1 MTKLFLK
8 KIAYFVAVFSIFTL
22 IFENSASAATST
34 STTTIS
40 TTVLESISTSC
51 GATLALGNLTPGT
64 PVSSNVTCT
73 TTTNANGG
81 YDLAVKRDDADTT
94 IDHTVDATTNITDKT
109 VWTPGTPNGAIWSST
124 GLGFRVM
131 STGTTAAL
139 YNSTWWGATDVNGVA
154 KYAGFPTAYA
164 NIASTTA
171 YSSTATAVVVEAKV
185 DVDGTQKSGTYNGTV
200 TFQGTSK
207 P

>member
-1 MTKLFLK
+1 MKKISLK
-8 KIAYFVAVFSIFTL
+8 KVLSLMAVFAFIGL
-22 IFENSASAATST
+22 AVNSASAATST

-64 PVSSNVTCT
+64 PLSSNVTCT

-81 YDLAVKRDDADTT
+81 YDLAVKRDDVDTT
-94 IDHTVDATTNITDKT
+94 IDHTSDAATNIADKT
-109 VWTPGTPNGAIWSST
+109 AWNSGTPNSATWSGT
-124 GLGFRVM
+124 GLGFRVKQ
-131 STGTTAAL
+131 SGTTAAL
-139 YNSTWWGATDVNGVA
+139 YSTTWWGADDTGTNA
-154 KYAGFPTAYA
+154 KYAGFPSPAYV
-164 NIASTTA
+164 NIASSAA
-171 YSSTATAVVVEAKV
+171 YSSTATAVVVEAKA